1 MASLMFALDL
11 IFLDLTICF
20 PYKVDGCRYYF
31 VKYVCFEISLHC
43 ITPII
48 IFFLNFFMQ
57 AANIEAETA
66 GIPDGE
72 YQLTKH
78 EFSSLGRGKY
88 SGMVPGTS
96 SSYFKH
102 ITRANY

>member
-1 MASLMFALDL
+1 
-11 IFLDLTICF
+11 
-20 PYKVDGCRYYF
+20 
-31 VKYVCFEISLHC
+31 
-43 ITPII
+43 
-48 IFFLNFFMQ
+48 MQ

-78 EFSSLGRGKY
+78 EFSSLRRGKY

-102 ITRANY
+102 STTLTNYLNLSLF